1 MFGGGFFYIIVYM
14 ATSYQMCFVTVG
26 DEKTAS
32 FLAKGLVEG
41 KLAACVNVIKE
52 VASFYR
58 WQGKLEKTSECLLI
72 IKTRKTLT
80 HDVEQFIKNKHTY
93 TVPEILFL
101 NIDDGSDEY
110 LNWLGANTIFTVNTP
125 KDKSGKPIL

>member
-1 MFGGGFFYIIVYM
+1 
-14 ATSYQMCFVTVG
+14 MCFVTVG

-52 VASFYR
+52 VSSFYR

-80 HDVEQFIKNKHTY
+80 HDVEQFIRNKHTY

-101 NIDDGSDEY
+101 NIDAGSEEY
-110 LNWLGANTIFTVNTP
+110 LNWLGANTICATTP
-125 KDKSGKPIL
+125 ASSGSR